1 MKANIGIPE
10 KELQAIG
17 LMLNKLLADEYV
29 LYTKTKFYHW
39 NVEGEDF
46 HPMHLFFD
54 EQAEKLE
61 GFIDDVAE
69 RVRALGHF
77 AVGSLKTFLDLT
89 NLLENTDAATDAL
102 KMVQNL
108 LNDHETIIR
117 QLRQDVDHTA
127 NKLKDVGTSDFLT
140 GIMEEHEKM
149 AWMLRA
155 FLK

>member
-1 MKANIGIPE
+1 MKANIGISE

>member
-46 HPMHLFFD
+46 HAMHLFFD

-61 GFIDDVAE
+61 DFIDDVAE

-89 NLLENTDAATDAL
+89 NLLENHDGATDAL

-117 QLRQDVDHTA
+117 QLRQDVNHTA
-127 NKLKDVGTSDFLT
+127 NELKDVGTSDFLT
-140 GIMEEHEKM
+140 GLMEAHEKM

-155 FLK
+155 FLR

>member
-17 LMLNKLLADEYV
+17 VMLNKLLADEYV